1 MQKYLVFPD
10 KVCTFAAEL
19 IHLADFLT
27 IYRVMRKYLLKGIAV
42 LAMGCVLTACSHDFT
57 YEQQEQQASLDNAQQ
72 TLGFYIPENQD
83 WVMTSSATA
92 TFNVKGLNEDATLYV
107 FSNNPQSDGYG
118 TVLTS
123 APMTGATTIISD
135 FRIPSHVKS
144 LFVGLKQSNGNMIY
158 KYVDVEDGQINAN
171 YDFSSAATSR
181 TRSITVNGDTY
192 ETFNFPSNEEL
203 VAAFPTSIPQ
213 GADEVAD
220 LETLYKG
227 KIVSTQYGQTTVW
240 DLYAIY
246 QTIITEGFNL
256 KVTHTGVVELGG
268 NYQNAGW
275 NGSASVAYPY
285 NVYVDVDGDLTIRRV
300 GATHFNLYILKGNV
314 TLESNYGEQAGSISV
329 ASGATLNDQR
339 SSIAA
344 NQGVKLYNRGTVNA
358 TNTEKYD
365 IGNFSTVYN
374 EGQFNISGAMSY
386 SPGDSNTSYFVNYG
400 DDAEL
405 TAPSMTLN
413 SSCHFYNSGKVVID
427 GSTFVTQ
434 ARINWI
440 NNGHYTT
447 GAMIFSAKNNT
458 FYNYCQLLVRGNAHM
473 YDGGFNLMSGS
484 YTEAGTADFD
494 NFIVNMK
501 GNAGFNVK
509 GDNTWGAQGD
519 GTFQGF
525 ASTGVNNYVRLGG
538 TTTVAEH
545 MYSLE
550 TSGNVTIAINNLVD
564 LGANNSGVQPTVQLN
579 EGTTRVSFSELNPT
593 YSETDCGAAWTA
605 NPAIDTPTTENQTWT
620 YAFEDNKTRCDFDM
634 NDVVIQVRQS
644 EADETK
650 LIVTLV
656 AAGCEYDN
664 YVWLGDTPIK
674 WNDKAEV
681 HEAFGANHGVMIN
694 TGNGKGI
701 DLPYVTTTIDKP
713 TGLVD
718 LQNADFKIR
727 PFKINS
733 DPTVEENAR
742 EDYIE
747 IAKEG
752 KTDESGGVAKA
763 PLGIAIPD
771 KWKWPKERVIVTDAY
786 AGFAVWGKQADLT
799 LRAEDGGW
807 YLEPTEDKVY
817 E

>member
-1 MQKYLVFPD
+1 
-10 KVCTFAAEL
+10 
-19 IHLADFLT
+19 
-27 IYRVMRKYLLKGIAV
+27 MRKYLLKGIAV
-42 LAMGCVLTACSHDFT
+42 LAMGCIMTACSHDFT

-118 TVLTS
+118 TVLAS
-123 APMTGATTIISD
+123 APMTGTTTTISD

-158 KYVDVEDGQINAN
+158 KYVDVEDGSLYAS
-171 YDFSSAATSR
+171 YDFSSTAQAR

-192 ETFNFPSNEEL
+192 SAFNFPNNEEL
-203 VAAFPTSIPQ
+203 AAAFPTSIPT
-213 GADEVAD
+213 GTEEVSD
-220 LETLYKG
+220 LESLYKG
-227 KIVSTQYGQTTVW
+227 KTASNGSTMW

-246 QTIITEGFNL
+246 QNQIVEGYNL
-256 KVTHTGVVELGG
+256 KVTQPGVVELGG

-275 NGSASVAYPY
+275 NGTANVAYPY
-285 NVYVDVDGDLTIRRV
+285 NVYVNVDGDLTIKRV
-300 GATHFNLYILKGNV
+300 GATHFNLYILNGNV

-339 SSIAA
+339 KSIAA
-344 NQGVKLYNRGTVNA
+344 NQGVKLYNRGTINA

-374 EGQFNISGAMSY
+374 EGKFNISGAMSY
-386 SPGDSNTSYFVNYG
+386 SPGDSNTSYFINFG

-413 SSCHFYNSGKVVID
+413 SSCHFYNSGKVEVT
-427 GSTFVTQ
+427 GETFVTQ
-434 ARINWI
+434 ARIYWI
-440 NNGHYTT
+440 NNGFYKTENMT
-447 GAMIFSAKNNT
+447 FSAKNTT
-458 FYNYCQLLVRGNAHM
+458 FYNYCQLIITDNAHM
-473 YDGGFNLMSGS
+473 YDGEFNLMSGS

-494 NFIVNMK
+494 NFIVNMA

-509 GDNTWGAQGD
+509 GDNTWGPQGD

-525 ASTGVNNYVRLGG
+525 KAAGDNNYVRLGG
-538 TTTVAEH
+538 TTTVASH
-545 MYSLE
+545 LKSLE
-550 TSGNVTIAINNLVD
+550 TSGNVTIAFNKLVD

-579 EGTTRVSFSELNPT
+579 EGTTRVTFSELNPT
-593 YSETDCGAAWTA
+593 YNSTDCGATWTE

-664 YVWLGDTPIK
+664 YVWLGDELIK
-674 WNDKAEV
+674 WPNGAEV
-681 HEAFGANHGVMIN
+681 HDAFGASHGVLVN
-694 TGNGKGI
+694 TGRDRGV
-701 DLPYVTTTIDKP
+701 DLNPVSTTINMP
-713 TGLVD
+713 SGFNF
-718 LQNADFKIR
+718 QNAEFKIR
-727 PFKINS
+727 PYKINS
-733 DPTVEENAR
+733 DRTNEDNAR
-742 EDYIE
+742 DGYIE
-747 IAKEG
+747 IVKEG
-752 KTDESGGVAKA
+752 QTDGLAKA
-763 PLGIAIPD
+763 PLGIAIPA
-771 KWKWPKERVIVTDAY
+771 KWLWPLERINVTNAY
-786 AGFAVWGKQADLT
+786 EGFTEWGSQADLT
-799 LRAEDGGW
+799 LRAEEGGW
-807 YLEPTEDKVY
+807 YQSPSSGLVY
-817 E
+817 GE